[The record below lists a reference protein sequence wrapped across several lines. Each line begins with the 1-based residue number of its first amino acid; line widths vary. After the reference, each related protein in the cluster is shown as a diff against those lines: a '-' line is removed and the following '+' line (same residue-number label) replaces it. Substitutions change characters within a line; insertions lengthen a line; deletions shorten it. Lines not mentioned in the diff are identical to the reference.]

1 MLILLLCILIV
12 LELVTFPRFW
22 IEEHNPVL
30 ASRRSFLE
38 PLPANQIL
46 IPSIAII
53 VDRFPP
59 GERLP

>member
-30 ASRRSFLE
+30 SSLKFFIE
-38 PLPANQIL
+38 PLPANQQL
-46 IPSIAII
+46 TPSVAII